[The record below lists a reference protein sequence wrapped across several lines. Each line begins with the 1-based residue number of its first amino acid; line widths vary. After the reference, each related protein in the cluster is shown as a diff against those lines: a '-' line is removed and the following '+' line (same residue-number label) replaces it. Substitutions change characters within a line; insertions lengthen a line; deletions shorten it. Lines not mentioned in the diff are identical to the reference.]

1 MSGEW
6 NLPRTDLIAV
16 HSVQFVNVRVFDGSG
31 ADAFDGEVRVEGDR
45 IVAVAPVDRPL
56 PHRFEQNGVVQTG
69 VEQTRVVQTGE
80 VQIVDGGGATLLPG
94 LIESHAHLSFT
105 DCARSVELG
114 FIPPEEHVLA
124 TAANARKL
132 LESGFTSCFSAAS
145 AKPRLDIVVR
155 DAIERGDLPGP
166 RLRAASPEM
175 TVTAGLGDVRL
186 PHVYRENFA
195 KVCDGADEFRRYA
208 REMVREGADVLKI
221 NVSGDAG
228 TPASPADTTVM
239 TDAEVAAVCDVA
251 IAHDKR
257 MAAHARSAESVKM
270 ALRHGVEV
278 IYHATLVDEEAKDL
292 LEAEKERVFVAPVLG
307 NLYTSLYEAAPWGL
321 SLESGRARG
330 LEHELEAGIENM
342 VDLKKRG
349 VRILPGGDY
358 GFAWNPNGTDAR
370 DIEHFVK
377 LLGFSPNEALIAATR
392 LGGEIMGL
400 GDCLGQI
407 RPGFFADLLLVD
419 GDPLTDPSVLQ
430 DRNRFRAIM
439 KGGRFHMRRD

>member
-1 MSGEW
+1 MSGGWKFPKTEL
-6 NLPRTDLIAV
+6 NAMHAV
-16 HSVQFVNVRVFDGSG
+16 LFTNVRIFDGSG
-31 ADAFDGEVRVEGDR
+31 ADAFDGEVRVEGER
-45 IVAVAPVDRPL
+45 IVAVAASDQRLPRKGVD
-56 PHRFEQNGVVQTG
+56 V
-69 VEQTRVVQTGE
+69 
-80 VQIVDGGGATLLPG
+80 VDGGGATLIPG

-105 DCARSVELG
+105 DCVQSVDLG

-155 DAIERGDLPGP
+155 DAIERGDFPGP

-186 PHVYRENFA
+186 PHCYRENFA
-195 KVCDGADEFRRYA
+195 KICDGADEFRRFA

-221 NVSGDAG
+221 NISGDAG

-239 TDAEVAAVCDVA
+239 TDAEVSAVCEVA
-251 IAHDKR
+251 RAHSKR
-257 MAAHARSAESVKM
+257 IAAHARSAESVKM
-270 ALRHGVEV
+270 ALRHGVEI
-278 IYHATLVDEEAKDL
+278 IYHATLLDEEARDL
-292 LEAEKERVFVAPVLG
+292 LEADKEHVFVAPVLG
-307 NLYTSLYEAAPWGL
+307 NLYASLYEAAPWG
-321 SLESGRARG
+321 STVEAGRARG

-349 VRILPGGDY
+349 VRVLPGGDY
-358 GFAWNPNGTDAR
+358 GFAWNPNGSDAR
-370 DIEHFVK
+370 DIAHFVN
-377 LLGFSPNEALIAATR
+377 LLGFSPKEALVAATR

-407 RPGFFADLLLVD
+407 RPGYLADLLLVQA
-419 GDPLTDPSVLQ
+419 DPLANPSVLQ
-430 DRNRFRAIM
+430 ERDQIRVIM
-439 KGGRFHMRRD
+439 KGGQFHKHV

>member
-1 MSGEW
+1 MH
-6 NLPRTDLIAV
+6 AV
-16 HSVQFVNVRVFDGSG
+16 LFTNVRIFDGSG
-31 ADAFDGEVRVEGDR
+31 ADAFDGEVRVEGER
-45 IVAVAPVDRPL
+45 IVAVAAADQRLPRKGVD
-56 PHRFEQNGVVQTG
+56 V
-69 VEQTRVVQTGE
+69 
-80 VQIVDGGGATLLPG
+80 VDGGGAVLIPG

-105 DCARSVELG
+105 DCVQSVDLG

-155 DAIERGDLPGP
+155 DAIERGDFPGP

-186 PHVYRENFA
+186 PHCYRENFA
-195 KVCDGADEFRRYA
+195 KICDGAGEFRRFA

-221 NVSGDAG
+221 NISGDAG

-239 TDAEVAAVCDVA
+239 TDAEVSAVCEVA
-251 IAHDKR
+251 RAHSKR
-257 MAAHARSAESVKM
+257 IAAHARSAESVKM
-270 ALRHGVEV
+270 ALRHGVEI
-278 IYHATLVDEEAKDL
+278 IYHATLLDEEARDL
-292 LEAEKERVFVAPVLG
+292 LEADKERVFVAPVLG
-307 NLYTSLYEAAPWGL
+307 NLYTSLYEAAPWG
-321 SLESGRARG
+321 STVEAGRARG

-349 VRILPGGDY
+349 VRVLPGGDY
-358 GFAWNPNGTDAR
+358 GFAWNPNGSDAR
-370 DIEHFVK
+370 DIAHFVN
-377 LLGFSPNEALIAATR
+377 LLGFSPSEALVAATR

-407 RPGFFADLLLVD
+407 RPGYLADLLLVQA
-419 GDPLTDPSVLQ
+419 DPLADPSVLQ
-430 DRNRFRAIM
+430 ERDQIRVIM
-439 KGGRFHMRRD
+439 KGGQFHKRG

>member
-1 MSGEW
+1 MSADW
-6 NLPRTDLIAV
+6 KPPKADLNAMQAV
-16 HSVQFVNVRVFDGSG
+16 LFTNVRIFDGSG
-31 ADAFDGEVRVEGDR
+31 ADTFDGEVRVEGERIAVVAASADR
-45 IVAVAPVDRPL
+45 RL
-56 PHRFEQNGVVQTG
+56 PRDGVHV
-69 VEQTRVVQTGE
+69 
-80 VQIVDGGGATLLPG
+80 VDGAGATLLPG

-105 DCARSVELG
+105 DCAQSVDLG

-124 TAANARKL
+124 TAGNARKL
-132 LESGFTSCFSAAS
+132 LDAGFTSCFSAAS
-145 AKPRLDIVVR
+145 AKPLLDIVVR

-186 PHVYRENFA
+186 PHCYRENFA
-195 KVCDGADEFRRYA
+195 KICDGANEFRRFA

-221 NVSGDAG
+221 NISGDAG

-239 TDAEVAAVCDVA
+239 NDAEVSAVCEVA
-251 IAHDKR
+251 RAHSKR
-257 MAAHARSAESVKM
+257 IAAHARSAESVKM

-278 IYHATLVDEEAKDL
+278 IYHATLLDEEARDL
-292 LEAEKERVFVAPVLG
+292 LEADKERVFVAPVLG

-321 SLESGRARG
+321 TVEAGRARG

-370 DIEHFVK
+370 DIAHFVN
-377 LLGFSPNEALIAATR
+377 LLGFSPGEALVAATR

-400 GDCLGQI
+400 GECLGQI
-407 RPGFFADLLLVD
+407 RPGYLADLLLVD
-419 GDPLTDPSVLQ
+419 GDPLADPSVLQ
-430 DRNRFRAIM
+430 GRNRICAIM
-439 KGGRFHMRRD
+439 KGGRFHKR

>member
-1 MSGEW
+1 MSGDW
-6 NLPRTDLIAV
+6 KFPKTDLSAMHAV
-16 HSVQFVNVRVFDGSG
+16 LFTNVRIFDGSG
-31 ADAFDGEVRVEGDR
+31 ADTFSGEVRVEGER
-45 IVAVAPVDRPL
+45 IVTVAAADQRLPREGVD
-56 PHRFEQNGVVQTG
+56 V
-69 VEQTRVVQTGE
+69 
-80 VQIVDGGGATLLPG
+80 VDGAGATLIPG

-105 DCARSVELG
+105 DCAQSVELG

-166 RLRAASPEM
+166 RLLAASPEM

-186 PHVYRENFA
+186 PHCYRENFA
-195 KVCDGADEFRRYA
+195 KICDGADEFRRFA

-221 NVSGDAG
+221 NISGDAG

-239 TDAEVAAVCDVA
+239 TDAEVSAVCEVA
-251 IAHDKR
+251 RAHSKR
-257 MAAHARSAESVKM
+257 VAAHARSAESVKM
-270 ALRHGVEV
+270 ALRHGVEI

-307 NLYTSLYEAAPWGL
+307 NLYTSLYEAAPWG
-321 SLESGRARG
+321 STVEAGRERG

-358 GFAWNPNGTDAR
+358 GFAWNPNGSDAR
-370 DIEHFVK
+370 DIAHFVN
-377 LLGFSPNEALIAATR
+377 LLGFSPSEALVAATR

-407 RPGFFADLLLVD
+407 RPGYLADLLLVQA
-419 GDPLTDPSVLQ
+419 DPLADPSVLQ
-430 DRNRFRAIM
+430 ERDQIRVIM
-439 KGGRFHMRRD
+439 KDGQFHKRV

>member
-1 MSGEW
+1 M
-6 NLPRTDLIAV
+6 DAV
-16 HSVQFVNVRVFDGSG
+16 LFTNVRIFDGSG
-31 ADAFDGEVRVEGDR
+31 ADTFDGEVRVEGEC
-45 IVAVAPVDRPL
+45 IVAVAAADQRL
-56 PHRFEQNGVVQTG
+56 PRDGAHV
-69 VEQTRVVQTGE
+69 
-80 VQIVDGGGATLLPG
+80 VDGAGATLIPG

-105 DCARSVELG
+105 DCAQSVDLG
-114 FIPPEEHVLA
+114 LIPPEEHVLA

-132 LESGFTSCFSAAS
+132 LEAGFTSCFSAAS

-186 PHVYRENFA
+186 PHCYRENFA
-195 KVCDGADEFRRYA
+195 KICDGADEFRRFA

-221 NVSGDAG
+221 NISGDAG

-239 TDAEVAAVCDVA
+239 TDAEVSAVCEVA
-251 IAHDKR
+251 RAHSKR
-257 MAAHARSAESVKM
+257 VAAHARSAESVKM

-292 LEAEKERVFVAPVLG
+292 LEADKERVFVAPVLG
-307 NLYTSLYEAAPWGL
+307 NLYTTLYEAAAWGL
-321 SLESGRARG
+321 TVEAGRARG

-342 VDLKKRG
+342 MDLKKRG

-370 DIEHFVK
+370 DIAHFVN
-377 LLGFSPNEALIAATR
+377 LLGFSPGEALVAATR

-400 GDCLGQI
+400 GDCLGRI
-407 RPGFFADLLLVD
+407 RPGYLADLLLVQA
-419 GDPLTDPSVLQ
+419 DPLADPSVLQ
-430 DRNRFRAIM
+430 QRDQIRAIM
-439 KGGRFHMRRD
+439 KGGQFYKRG

>member
-1 MSGEW
+1 MSGDW
-6 NLPRTDLIAV
+6 KFLRADLSATHPV
-16 HSVQFVNVRVFDGSG
+16 LFSNVRIFDGSG
-31 ADAFDGEVRVEGDR
+31 ADTFAGEVRVEGER
-45 IVAVAPVDRPL
+45 IVAVAAANQHLPRDGVD
-56 PHRFEQNGVVQTG
+56 V
-69 VEQTRVVQTGE
+69 
-80 VQIVDGGGATLLPG
+80 VDGGGATLIPG

-105 DCARSVELG
+105 DCAQSVELG

-132 LESGFTSCFSAAS
+132 LESGFTSCFSAAA

-186 PHVYRENFA
+186 KHVYRENFA
-195 KVCDGADEFRRYA
+195 KICDGADEFRRFA
-208 REMVREGADVLKI
+208 REMVREGVDVLKI
-221 NVSGDAG
+221 NISGDAG

-239 TDAEVAAVCDVA
+239 TDAEVSAVCEVA
-251 IAHDKR
+251 RAHSKR
-257 MAAHARSAESVKM
+257 IAAHARSAESVKM

-292 LEAEKERVFVAPVLG
+292 LEAAKERVFVAPVLG

-321 SLESGRARG
+321 TVELGRARG
-330 LEHELEAGIENM
+330 LEHELEVGIENM

-358 GFAWNPNGTDAR
+358 GFAWNPNGSDAR
-370 DIEHFVK
+370 DIEHFVN
-377 LLGFSPNEALIAATR
+377 LLGFSPGEALVAATR

-407 RPGFFADLLLVD
+407 RPGYLADLLLVQA
-419 GDPLTDPSVLQ
+419 DPLADPSVLQ
-430 DRNRFRAIM
+430 KQEKIRVIM
-439 KGGRFHMRRD
+439 KGGQFHKRG